1 MIIPTFRREKQLY
14 KKGYRFV
21 AGIDEVGRGPL
32 AGPVIACAVVIS
44 LSRLKDKYCTAN
56 LPDSFYKKNNNVRD
70 SKCLTPLQR
79 ERLYK
84 VLTNDKNINYAV
96 GIVSEKIIDKINI
109 LKASLLA
116 MKKAVENLEIKPDF
130 LLLDGRWTI
139 KNYPV
144 SQTAIPNG
152 DKYVFSIA
160 VASIIAKVTRDRL
173 LVRYDKKY
181 PNYGFARHKGYG
193 TKLHLEMLKKYGPCR
208 LHRKS
213 FRPVREMV

>member
-32 AGPVIACAVVIS
+32 AGPVVACAVVIS
-44 LSRLKDKYCTAN
+44 LGRLKN
-56 LPDSFYKKNNNVRD
+56 SNVRD
-70 SKCLTPLQR
+70 SKSLTPLQR

-116 MKKAVENLEIKPDF
+116 MKKAAENLEIKPDF

-160 VASIIAKVTRDRL
+160 AASIIAKVTRDRL
-173 LVRYDKKY
+173 LVHYDKKY

-213 FRPVREMV
+213 FRPVKELI